1 MYIKQEEIDPLSP
14 NNQSIAIG
22 NMTSSPTSSDGS
34 FSPTTTSHPHH
45 NHIPHPFF
53 HHHHPPP
60 PVCHSHSHPHQHVSV
75 VTTSSPPSRVK
86 RLRANDRERRRVHLI
101 NCAMDELKEVVPGLK
116 DKRKLT
122 KLELLRAAN
131 QYIWM
136 LDEALRT
143 NRSLDQIQQRIEEPI
158 PSPIYPSPPQ
168 YYYTTQPYYN
178 MPKLRR
184 SSSS

>member
-1 MYIKQEEIDPLSP
+1 MYIKQEELDPMSP
-14 NNQSIAIG
+14 NNQSVATG
-22 NMTSSPTSSDGS
+22 DLTSSPTSSDGS
-34 FSPTTTSHPHH
+34 FSPTTPSAHH
-45 NHIPHPFF
+45 HHIPHPFF

-60 PVCHSHSHPHQHVSV
+60 PVVYHAHPHPHQHVSV
-75 VTTSSPPSRVK
+75 VTTTTPRVK

-143 NRSLDQIQQRIEEPI
+143 NRSLDQIQQRIEEPV

-168 YYYTTQPYYN
+168 YFYATQAHYD

>member
-14 NNQSIAIG
+14 NNQSVASG
-22 NMTSSPTSSDGS
+22 DMTSSPTSSDGS
-34 FSPTTTSHPHH
+34 FSPTTTVHPHH
-45 NHIPHPFF
+45 NIPHPFF
-53 HHHHPPP
+53 HHQPPP
-60 PVCHSHSHPHQHVSV
+60 PIHHAHSHLHHHVSV
-75 VTTSSPPSRVK
+75 VTTASPRIK

-116 DKRKLT
+116 NKRKLT

-158 PSPIYPSPPQ
+158 SSPISSPIYPSPPQ
-168 YYYTTQPYYN
+168 YYYASQTHYD

-184 SSSS
+184 SSST